1 MLPSPSWRP
10 LSAFLSV
17 AEPVAESVNE
27 PVAAGRTATAERRAL
42 TWMVVALAAVFLLFF
57 EGAISGSDGGKMYAM
72 ARSLVEDGNVTVTG
86 DDVQLPGREGGQTR
100 YGMGLPLLAVPA
112 VVAGKAAGAIAGH
125 SDEVGQAGAAALMP
139 LISALLAG
147 AIYRLARRLGAPPGR
162 SALIASGTIL
172 GTFALAYTKEFLS
185 EPVAGLALVVMVER
199 SLARKPWAAG
209 IALALGVLVRT
220 QLLVLA
226 PIVALAEWRWHSFR
240 DGVRIGIPLAVAG
253 IAQAAINWW
262 RFGDLLS
269 FGYQDITYSAKWV
282 SIALVGFLVDPL
294 KSIFL
299 FAPITAAIAV
309 AVWQI
314 RRSETHYATLVAGT
328 LLASLGPV
336 LFVFF
341 WQGGWSWGPRY
352 LLFPVFAGAPALAV
366 WASTAPRQRVVA
378 GLFLL
383 GFLFSAATLVVS
395 TRAQQ
400 IGQTHVADRGANDG
414 HFDVIGPSIHRQ
426 VGAVPATVARVWEEP
441 IEKDPGE
448 GRYYRLPTMW
458 QIGVIR
464 LLGPTGAVAAV
475 VGSAGLVALAVVAAR
490 KAISGFRA
498 LDSAS
503 LGS

>member
-1 MLPSPSWRP
+1 
-10 LSAFLSV
+10 
-17 AEPVAESVNE
+17 
-27 PVAAGRTATAERRAL
+27 
-42 TWMVVALAAVFLLFF
+42 MVVALAATFLLFF
-57 EGAISGSDGGKMYAM
+57 EGAISGSDGGKMFAM
-72 ARSLVEDGNVTVTG
+72 ARSLVEDGDVTVTG

-100 YGMGLPLLAVPA
+100 YGLGLPLLAVPA
-112 VVAGKAAGAIAGH
+112 VVVGKVAGAVVGNA
-125 SDEVGQAGAAALMP
+125 DEVGQAAAAALMP
-139 LISALLAG
+139 VITALLAG

-162 SALIASGTIL
+162 SAFVASGTIV

-185 EPVAGLALVVMVER
+185 EPLAGLALVVMIDR

-209 IALALGVLVRT
+209 IALALGALVRA

-226 PIVALAEWRWHSFR
+226 PIVALAHWRWHSFR
-240 DGVRIGIPLAVAG
+240 DGVRVGVPLAVAG

-262 RFGDLLS
+262 RFGDILS
-269 FGYQDITYSAKWV
+269 FGYQDIGYSVKWV
-282 SIALVGFLVDPL
+282 PIALVGFLVDPL
-294 KSIFL
+294 KSILL
-299 FAPITAAIAV
+299 FAPVTAAIAV
-309 AVWQI
+309 AVWRI
-314 RRSETHYATLVAGT
+314 RRRQSHYATLVAGT

-352 LLFPVFAGAPALAV
+352 LLFPVFAGAPAVAV
-366 WASTAPRQRVVA
+366 WASTARRQQVVA
-378 GLFLL
+378 VLFLL

-400 IGQTHVADRGANDG
+400 IGQTHAADRGADDG

-426 VGAVPATVARVWEEP
+426 IGAVPVTIGRVLHEP

-458 QIGVIR
+458 QIGVVR
-464 LLGPTGAVAAV
+464 LLGPKGAVLAV
-475 VGSAGLVALAVVAAR
+475 AGSAALGVLAVIAAR